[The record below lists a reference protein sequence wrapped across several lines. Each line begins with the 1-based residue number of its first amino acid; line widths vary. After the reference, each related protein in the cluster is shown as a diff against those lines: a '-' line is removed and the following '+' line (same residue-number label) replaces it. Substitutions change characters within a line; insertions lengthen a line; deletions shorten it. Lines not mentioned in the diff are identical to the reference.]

1 MKIRNRIVMSPM
13 ITNYADEEGNVT
25 DQTLAY
31 YTARARGGAG
41 WVIVE
46 SSYVHRAGIMYI
58 RQLGLDD
65 DKHIKGLR
73 KLSKVIKKE
82 GARVSIQ
89 LNHTGRRAQSDI
101 SGYPA
106 EAPSSVPLYEGAPP
120 PRELTREEIE
130 ERIEA
135 YVQAAERAQD
145 AGFDGVDIHA
155 GHGYLICSFLA
166 KFTNQR
172 TDEFGGDIK
181 GRARFLVEVVKRIR
195 KRVGKEFVITTRN
208 NGSDFVIG
216 GLTHEEA
223 KRVAKMVEESG
234 ADAIQVTGGHGG
246 LVMRDLSQLVQLRE
260 KMGVSLL
267 RDVNLKLHDQIE
279 FDLHRPISFM
289 RALPMGAPRGCFAHL
304 ARGIKESVNIPVLVV
319 GRINRPEVAE
329 EILQRGDADL
339 TVIGRGLLADPDLP
353 NKAREGDVIGIRP
366 CIGCNYGCFTNLF
379 NRKAVRC
386 AVNPYTGQEATLKT
400 IPPRIPKKV
409 MVIGAGPGGM
419 EAACT
424 AAKRGHTVTLYE
436 KEGNVGGQLNIAHLP
451 PDRQEIQTLLPYYEE
466 QIKRTGVNLV
476 LGKEVTWD
484 DVKREKPDVIIM
496 ATGMIPKSLAM
507 EPNGTPKVVQAVDL
521 LAGKVTAQGKTLVV
535 GGGSVGCETV
545 DFLVKKGF
553 SVSLVEM
560 LDKIAL
566 DMHPDDRTFLSQKMI
581 EYDVNIHLKTKVK
594 QILSGKGVVVAKPAG
609 EEVIEADTVV
619 LAVGSQPNR
628 ILLDHPNLKGN
639 KISIGQKEVE
649 LFFVGDCK
657 EPRKILEA
665 IHEGAEVGLKI

>member
-1 MKIRNRIVMSPM
+1 
-13 ITNYADEEGNVT
+13 
-25 DQTLAY
+25 
-31 YTARARGGAG
+31 
-41 WVIVE
+41 
-46 SSYVHRAGIMYI
+46 
-58 RQLGLDD
+58 
-65 DKHIKGLR
+65 
-73 KLSKVIKKE
+73 
-82 GARVSIQ
+82 
-89 LNHTGRRAQSDI
+89 
-101 SGYPA
+101 
-106 EAPSSVPLYEGAPP
+106 
-120 PRELTREEIE
+120 
-130 ERIEA
+130 
-135 YVQAAERAQD
+135 
-145 AGFDGVDIHA
+145 
-155 GHGYLICSFLA
+155 
-166 KFTNQR
+166 
-172 TDEFGGDIK
+172 
-181 GRARFLVEVVKRIR
+181 
-195 KRVGKEFVITTRN
+195 
-208 NGSDFVIG
+208 
-216 GLTHEEA
+216 
-223 KRVAKMVEESG
+223 MV
-234 ADAIQVTGGHGG
+234 
-246 LVMRDLSQLVQLRE
+246 L
-260 KMGVSLL
+260 
-267 RDVNLKLHDQIE
+267 
-279 FDLHRPISFM
+279 
-289 RALPMGAPRGCFAHL
+289 
-304 ARGIKESVNIPVLVV
+304 
-319 GRINRPEVAE
+319 
-329 EILQRGDADL
+329 
-339 TVIGRGLLADPDLP
+339 
-353 NKAREGDVIGIRP
+353 
-366 CIGCNYGCFTNLF
+366 
-379 NRKAVRC
+379 
-386 AVNPYTGQEATLKT
+386 
-400 IPPRIPKKV
+400 
-409 MVIGAGPGGM
+409 VIGAGRGGM

-507 EPNGTPKVVQAVDL
+507 EPNGTPKVVQSMDL